1 MPFHQNISKSIISGS
16 GRRTT
21 ISADSRDQY
30 PLIDLLMTS
39 SSCLEAVH
47 VVEGGQEGGGFEKSI
62 DATNASTYLGAGFR
76 VDLVE
81 RDEFPLLFE
90 FVRLGVFSSS
100 KFDDLF

>member
-1 MPFHQNISKSIISGS
+1 MPLVKFSKSIIFGS

-30 PLIDLLMTS
+30 PLIDLLMS
-39 SSCLEAVH
+39 SNSCLEAVH
-47 VVEGGQEGGGFEKSI
+47 VVGGGQEGGGLEKSI

-81 RDEFPLLFE
+81 RDEFPLSFE
-90 FVRLGVFSSS
+90 FVRLGVFPDS
-100 KFDDLF
+100 DDLF

>member
-47 VVEGGQEGGGFEKSI
+47 VVGGGQEGGGQ
-62 DATNASTYLGAGFR
+62 AGR
-76 VDLVE
+76 SDKNSG
-81 RDEFPLLFE
+81 DNINNGQLLF
-90 FVRLGVFSSS
+90 FSWEPA
-100 KFDDLF
+100 L